1 MSRFSVL
8 RYSLTIAGAAILFSA
23 SPRTASALDGAIDDT
38 DDNPVYPN
46 ACAVIG
52 VPPDEDPD
60 RPLRMASGVLIHPRV
75 VLTAGHVTDWFAT
88 IWDVPFERTRIS
100 FSADAFD
107 ASQWLEVEGYCTH
120 PLYNGYEGAE
130 GFGDTHDLGLVILK
144 EDVVGIEPAALPYAG
159 LLDDMKEAGALEFGA
174 VNGTLLPVVG
184 YGWGYSFPPPTD
196 LRDERGIRRYGPMI
210 CMGMMKSSLHFLLDP
225 DGTVTQNGDSGGP
238 TFLEIDDETTVL
250 VAIVAWGSPIPGVDH
265 RYRVDTVDSRD
276 FIDAVLWEVECSE

>member
-1 MSRFSVL
+1 MYRFIVFT
-8 RYSLTIAGAAILFSA
+8 YSLALV
-23 SPRTASALDGAIDDT
+23 ASAVLFAGSPPVALALDNAQ
-38 DDNPVYPN
+38 DDNDVNPAYPN

-52 VPPDEDPD
+52 IPADADGPT
-60 RPLRMASGVLIHPRV
+60 RSASGVLIHPRV

-88 IWDVPFERTRIS
+88 IWDVPPERARVS
-100 FSADAFD
+100 FSADIFADD
-107 ASQWLEVEGYCTH
+107 AVWLEVEDYCTH

-144 EDVVGIEPAALPYAG
+144 EEVAGIEPATLPYEG
-159 LLDDMKEAGALEFGA
+159 LLDDLKAAELLEFGA
-174 VNGTLLPVVG
+174 DHGTQFTVVG

-210 CMGMMKSSLHFLLDP
+210 CMGLMKSSLHFLLDP

-238 TFLEIDDETTVL
+238 TFLEIDDETSVL

-265 RYRVDTVDSRD
+265 RYRVDTPDSLE
-276 FIDAVLWEVECSE
+276 FIESVLSTLACPE